1 MIVKY
6 IYTFKVVAFSQV
18 SQVTVKTAS
27 VEKKEVVKQVS
38 VEEEVTK
45 KEALER

>member
-1 MIVKY
+1 MK
-6 IYTFKVVAFSQV
+6 
-18 SQVTVKTAS
+18 TVS

-45 KEALER
+45 KEALDR